1 MNIRKRMGLV
11 FALLLLAL
19 SVAPAIA
26 QEAGPDEA
34 DLRIGILPVMNIYPF
49 YANPLG
55 YFEEAGVSVQMV
67 PVFSAQELREGIA
80 AGDLDGFQADLIT
93 TLVLLEAGY
102 DVRLVRHVGLLSPPL
117 FGILAYESSGIM
129 SAEDLA
135 GARIGISEKTVVQ
148 YVTDFMLMNAG
159 VNPADVEYVNIPKIK
174 DRNDMLAAGDVDAAT
189 LPQPYYALSSQAG
202 ANVLIDDAVLDY
214 VPEAI
219 NFRAEILAEKGEQVR
234 AMLGAYERALED
246 INAHETREEG
256 IAWLGAEVRTAVR
269 DRAVAMEDER
279 VAEFMRLLV
288 EAETWPSMT
297 AARVPTVEEFTH
309 AQDWALAVGLVSEAL
324 AYENV
329 IDGSYLTGDDE
340 RRIDLNPHAKKQR
353 RASKSSAALFFTIL

>member
-93 TLVLLEAGY
+93 TLVLLSEGH
-102 DVRLVRHVGLLSPPL
+102 DLRLIRHVGLVSPPL
-117 FGILAYESSGIM
+117 FGILAYETSSLT

-148 YVTDFMLMNAG
+148 YVTDLMLISAG
-159 VNPADVEYVNIPKIK
+159 VNPADVEYVNIPKIRERK
-174 DRNDMLAAGDVDAAT
+174 DMLAAGEIDAAT
-189 LPQPYYALSSQAG
+189 LPQPSYNLSEQAG
-202 ANVLIDDAVLDY
+202 AQVLIDDSVLDY

-219 NFRAEILAEKGEQVR
+219 SFLTVVLEEKGDQVPSCR
-234 AMLGAYERALED
+234 VMSARWWKSTHERLVKKEWPGWVKRYG
-246 INAHETREEG
+246 ERCG
-256 IAWLGAEVRTAVR
+256 LAWRR
-269 DRAVAMEDER
+269 SMI
-279 VAEFMRLLV
+279 LV
-288 EAETWPSMT
+288 CGHS
-297 AARVPTVEEFTH
+297 
-309 AQDWALAVGLVSEAL
+309 
-324 AYENV
+324 
-329 IDGSYLTGDDE
+329 
-340 RRIDLNPHAKKQR
+340 
-353 RASKSSAALFFTIL
+353 